1 MASVPATVEQRRT
14 ITARRPTLLS
24 RLRPT
29 ARWLAILLMGGTFGF
44 PLYWTVTMAFKPE
57 DEWNPPGKVF
67 WWPHTWTASNFT
79 DILGIQ
85 GARSVF
91 FTGRSQSA
99 LTPIEHSLIAAGF
112 GTLLALVVGIFAAYG
127 IARFRAGGR
136 VLPFQI
142 LQLRMFPPV
151 AIIIPV
157 LIMYAYL
164 HLVDTYWG
172 LILIYGAVNVP
183 LVIWMMRSFFA
194 EMPRDILEASLVDGA
209 SFLQLMRRIL
219 LPLSLPGLASTILLC
234 LIFTWNE
241 FLLAVNLTAS
251 SASTLPVFIS
261 GFQTSEGLFWAK
273 MSAASTLAIA
283 PVIIAGWIAQRSL
296 VRGLTFGAV
305 K

>member
-1 MASVPATVEQRRT
+1 MLP
-14 ITARRPTLLS
+14 
-24 RLRPT
+24 
-29 ARWLAILLMGGTFGF
+29 
-44 PLYWTVTMAFKPE
+44 
-57 DEWNPPGKVF
+57 
-67 WWPHTWTASNFT
+67 
-79 DILGIQ
+79 
-85 GARSVF
+85 
-91 FTGRSQSA
+91 
-99 LTPIEHSLIAAGF
+99 
-112 GTLLALVVGIFAAYG
+112 VVGALIPL
-127 IARFRAGGR
+127 IIISKRAG
-136 VLPFQI
+136 LF
-142 LQLRMFPPV
+142 
-151 AIIIPV
+151 
-157 LIMYAYL
+157 
-164 HLVDTYWG
+164 DTRLG
-172 LILIYGAVNVP
+172 MALIYGAVNVP

-209 SFLQLMRRIL
+209 SFLQLMRRII

-273 MSAASTLAIA
+273 MSAASTLAVA